1 MVDYLERV
9 SVCLLHTS
17 VNNRHPILEKVIK
30 DRDCHTVEITRGVDD
45 IVRHGTKKGE
55 FCTLKDKLESMD
67 GYSRI
72 LLPEVCRNAGQA
84 EC

>member
-30 DRDCHTVEITRGVDD
+30 DRDCHTVEIPRGVDD
-45 IVRHGTKKGE
+45 IVRHGTKMARTVA
-55 FCTLKDKLESMD
+55 FVPL
-67 GYSRI
+67 RI
-72 LLPEVCRNAGQA
+72 SWNLWMLLTHITS
-84 EC
+84 